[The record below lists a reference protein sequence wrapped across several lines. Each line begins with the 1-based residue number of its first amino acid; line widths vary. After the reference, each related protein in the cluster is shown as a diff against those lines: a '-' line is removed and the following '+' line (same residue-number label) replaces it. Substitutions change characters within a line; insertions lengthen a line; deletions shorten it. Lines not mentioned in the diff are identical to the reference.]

1 MVLKFFFSILMFN
14 LILEG
19 EKESYIV
26 DKVKFVE
33 EFMIYMWLLVGVVC
47 FFILVMVVVVF
58 G

>member
-1 MVLKFFFSILMFN
+1 MVLNFFFSILMFK

-47 FFILVMVVVVF
+47 FFILVIVVVVF

>member
-33 EFMIYMWLLVGVVC
+33 EFMIYMWSLVGVVC
-47 FFILVMVVVVF
+47 F
-58 G
+58 

>member
-47 FFILVMVVVVF
+47 FFILVIVVAVF

>member
-1 MVLKFFFSILMFN
+1 MVLNFIFSILRFN

>member
-1 MVLKFFFSILMFN
+1 MVLNFFFSILMFN

-47 FFILVMVVVVF
+47 FFILVIVVVVF

>member
-1 MVLKFFFSILMFN
+1 MVLNFIFSILMFN

>member
-1 MVLKFFFSILMFN
+1 MVLNFIFSILMFN

-26 DKVKFVE
+26 DIVKFVE

>member
-1 MVLKFFFSILMFN
+1 MVLNFFFSILMFN

>member
-1 MVLKFFFSILMFN
+1 MVLNFIFSILRFN

-47 FFILVMVVVVF
+47 FFILVIVVVVF

>member
-47 FFILVMVVVVF
+47 FFILVIVVVVF